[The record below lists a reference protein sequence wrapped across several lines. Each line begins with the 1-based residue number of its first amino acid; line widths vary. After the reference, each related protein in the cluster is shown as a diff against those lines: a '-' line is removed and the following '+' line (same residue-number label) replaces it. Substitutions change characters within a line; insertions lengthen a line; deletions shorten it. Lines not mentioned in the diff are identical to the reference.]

1 MKQKG
6 EIITCITT
14 ELIQDNGSDE
24 STMWRYLTFQKD
36 YQVINNLD
44 GYTIIDD
51 SGRSYT
57 FPYENFH
64 TKQELR
70 QIKLKL
76 LGI

>member
-14 ELIQDNGSDE
+14 EFIQDNWA
-24 STMWRYLTFQKD
+24 MWKYLTYQKE
-36 YQVINNLD
+36 YKVVNNEN
-44 GYTIIDD
+44 GYTIKDD
-51 SGRSYT
+51 SGGLYT

-70 QIKLKL
+70 ELKL
-76 LGI
+76 EQLGI

>member
-14 ELIQDNGSDE
+14 EFIQDKGGA
-24 STMWRYLTFQKD
+24 MWKYLTFQKD
-36 YQVINNLD
+36 YQVVNNEN
-44 GYTIIDD
+44 GYTIVDD
-51 SGRSYT
+51 SGNLYT

-64 TKQELR
+64 TKQDFREE
-70 QIKLKL
+70 KLNQ

>member
-14 ELIQDNGSDE
+14 GFIQDKRGGAA
-24 STMWRYLTFQKD
+24 WRYLTYQKE
-36 YQVINNLD
+36 YQVINNEN
-44 GYTIIDD
+44 GYTIKDD
-51 SGRSYT
+51 SGGLYT

-70 QIKLKL
+70 ELKL
-76 LGI
+76 EQLGI

>member
-14 ELIQDNGSDE
+14 EFIQDKGSA
-24 STMWRYLTFQKD
+24 MWKYLTFQKD